1 MTPPITSTGVSV
13 TLGSSAYLAATVQA
27 QLWELLR
34 TEWRTGRRD
43 NVREVVREL
52 RRFKR
57 RQFQDRRTVAIDSNG
72 SC

>member
-1 MTPPITSTGVSV
+1 MIPPITSDGVSV
-13 TLGSSAYLAATVQA
+13 TLGSKEYLAATVQA

-52 RRFKR
+52 RKFKR
-57 RQFQDRRTVAIDSNG
+57 RQFQDRRTGETNNNG